1 MNPYDFVRVD
11 WENPPK
17 RRGLVGHNTL
27 DGLHGTV
34 KCRLIAE
41 TPLFMPNPPDKNK
54 RQNAN
59 APCEFLQN
67 SEGKY
72 FIQGSSLKGMLR
84 SVVETVGPGCWA
96 MFDGKYEK
104 NSVNYERN
112 LPKEFHKCNNR
123 NYLCPACRL
132 FGVVNGDKV
141 HYRGR
146 VGVDD
151 AVLVSAI
158 SHDPIY
164 TIILS
169 NPKPRHEVWYLR
181 DGRVAGRKY
190 YFHQGEISTLDGWRI
205 SRQGVKQNQYIT
217 PLQNGSSFIFQVV
230 FQGLDS
236 EELALLLY
244 ALFLEEGMRHKIGY
258 AKPAGLGSVK
268 IEPEEMTLIDFR
280 ARYKDRSEPTILD
293 GDRLK
298 DYIKEKTAIYRENDS
313 ITMQDLRR
321 IWHWP
326 PHYERCAYPS
336 QEWFSKHGAEPI
348 SKT

>member
-41 TPLFMPNPPDKNK
+41 TPLFVPDPPDQNK
-54 RQNAN
+54 RQNPN
-59 APCEFLQN
+59 APREFLQN
-67 SEGKY
+67 NEGKY

-96 MFDGKYEK
+96 LFGGKHQK
-104 NSVNYERN
+104 R
-112 LPKEFHKCNNR
+112 LPREFSRCNNSDR
-123 NYLCPACRL
+123 LCPACRL
-132 FGVVNGDKV
+132 FGVVNGKMV

-151 AVLVSAI
+151 AICDSPI

-169 NPKPRHEVWYLR
+169 NPKPDHEPWYLT
-181 DGRVAGRKY
+181 DGKVAGRKY
-190 YFHQGEISTLDGWRI
+190 YFHQGSISTLDDWKESGA
-205 SRQGVKQNQYIT
+205 GKKQNQYIT
-217 PLQNGSSFIFQVV
+217 PLHKDSAFTFQVV
-230 FQGLDS
+230 FQGLDN

-244 ALFLEEGMRHKIGY
+244 ALFLEDNMRHKIGS

-280 ARYKDRSEPTILD
+280 SRYKDRSEPTILD

-326 PHYERCAYPS
+326 PHYERCAYSS